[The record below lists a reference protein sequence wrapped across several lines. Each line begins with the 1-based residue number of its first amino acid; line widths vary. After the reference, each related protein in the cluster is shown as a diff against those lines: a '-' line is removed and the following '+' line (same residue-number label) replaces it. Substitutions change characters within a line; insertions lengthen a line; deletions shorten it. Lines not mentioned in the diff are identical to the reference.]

1 MKQGK
6 DLLNLILNQNKTWIE
21 VDGYKFLYKK
31 LGGKQLLDISIS
43 SSDKSE
49 SEEMK
54 RINLIISSIV
64 DWKNVKVRDLIIDS
78 EGLTDEELDQEV
90 EFSQELFDMFSA
102 DNLNITMKIFEEV
115 RKILEKSFKNEENIK
130 KK

>member
-6 DLLNLILNQNKTWIE
+6 DLLNLILNQNKSWIE

-31 LGGKQLLDISIS
+31 LGGKQLLDMSIS

-64 DWKNVKVRDLIIDS
+64 DWKNVKVKDLIIDP
-78 EGLTDEELDQEV
+78 EGLSDEELDQEV

-102 DNLNITMKIFEEV
+102 DNLSITMKIFEEV